1 MIPKSV
7 AAAILFI
14 FLIVALLIITMIW
27 VGRKT
32 QQCAKREASNRDLS
46 SFASKPI
53 ESCAINLSAKDLLQW
68 QMLNESHRPRTPKN
82 PVTQLVGR
90 NVQQVSV
97 QQYTDMVS
105 PYLSSTAE
113 L

>member
-46 SFASKPI
+46 SFAMADVEREPPPAYTK
-53 ESCAINLSAKDLLQW
+53 ESRYPA
-68 QMLNESHRPRTPKN
+68 
-82 PVTQLVGR
+82 GG
-90 NVQQVSV
+90 
-97 QQYTDMVS
+97 
-105 PYLSSTAE
+105 
-113 L
+113 